1 MANGMAWSLLTGVLF
16 ETGKFLL
23 EIYFTQSSPASA
35 YGAAGLIVLLLLWV
49 SYSSLIL
56 FYGAEFIKIYASR
69 YGNGISPP
77 SSKSLK
83 YREELIITDKGADVT
98 EKEIEE
104 LIKSDDNPIVDR

>member
-1 MANGMAWSLLTGVLF
+1 MVM
-16 ETGKFLL
+16 
-23 EIYFTQSSPASA
+23 
-35 YGAAGLIVLLLLWV
+35 
-49 SYSSLIL
+49 
-56 FYGAEFIKIYASR
+56 EF
-69 YGNGISPP
+69 PP

>member
-1 MANGMAWSLLTGVLF
+1 MAWSLLTGVLF

-56 FYGAEFIKIYASR
+56 FYGGAEFIKIYASR
-69 YGNGISPP
+69 YGNGISP